1 MSSKVLAGPPVLRFA
16 PSPNG
21 LLHLGHAYSAL
32 CNERVAEELNGRLL
46 LRIEDLDR
54 TRCKPR
60 YEAAIADDLAWLG
73 LRFEAPARRQC
84 EHAGDYAAALDA
96 LAAQDL
102 VYPCFCSRAEVAR
115 ASSGRDPDGAPLY
128 SGACRALS
136 ASQAAARIERGEK
149 RASRLDMGRAI
160 DRVPARLFWREFG
173 EGSTPVAEAAEPE
186 RWGDIVLSGRD
197 LAASY
202 HLSVTVDD
210 ALQGV
215 TDVVRGRDLIAA
227 TSVHR
232 LLQELLDLP
241 APGYRHHRLV
251 LDLDGTKLAKRRH
264 SPSLAKF
271 RACGVSPAAIRAA
284 LGFGDG
290 DSGGLAVALS

>member
-1 MSSKVLAGPPVLRFA
+1 MRFKVPAGSAVLRFA

-32 CNERVAEELNGRLL
+32 RNERVAEELNGRLI

-73 LRFEAPARRQC
+73 IRFEAPARRQS

-102 VYPCFCSRAEVAR
+102 VFPCFCSRAEVAR
-115 ASSGRDPDGAPLY
+115 ASSGLDPDGAPLY

-136 ASQAAARIERGEK
+136 ASETAARIERGDK
-149 RASRLDMGRAI
+149 RALRLDMHRAAE
-160 DRVPARLFWREFG
+160 RAPARLFWREFG
-173 EGSTPVAEAAEPE
+173 EGSTPVDQIAEPA
-186 RWGDIVLSGRD
+186 RWGDVVLSGRD

-202 HLSVTVDD
+202 HLAVTVDD

-215 TDVVRGRDLIAA
+215 TDVVRGGDLIAA
-227 TSVHR
+227 TSIHR

-241 APGYRHHRLV
+241 APNYRHHRLV
-251 LDLDGTKLAKRRH
+251 LDPDGTKLSKRRH
-264 SPSLAKF
+264 SPSLAKL
-271 RACGVSPAAIRAA
+271 RACRVSPAAIRAA
-284 LGFGDG
+284 LGFGGG
-290 DSGGLAVALS
+290 DTGGLAVALS

>member
-1 MSSKVLAGPPVLRFA
+1 MPSKVPADPPVLRFA

-32 CNERVAEELNGRLL
+32 CNERIAEERNGRLL

-73 LRFEAPARRQC
+73 LRFEAPARRQS
-84 EHAGDYAAALDA
+84 EHAGDCAAALDA
-96 LAAQDL
+96 LATRHL

-136 ASQAAARIERGEK
+136 ANEAAVRTERGEK
-149 RASRLDMGRAI
+149 RALRLDMDRAI
-160 DRVPARLFWREFG
+160 ERAPGRLFWREFG
-173 EGSTPVAEAAEPE
+173 EGSTPVDEVAEPA
-186 RWGDIVLSGRD
+186 RWGDVVLSGRD

-202 HLSVTVDD
+202 HLAVTVDD

-215 TDVVRGRDLIAA
+215 TDVVRGRDLLAA

-251 LDLDGTKLAKRRH
+251 LDPDGTKLSKRRH
-264 SPSLAKF
+264 SPSLAKL
-271 RACGVSPAAIRAA
+271 RASGLSPAAIRSA
-284 LGFGDG
+284 LGFGGG